1 MIDIL
6 MSTYNGARFLTEQI
20 DSILGSSFA
29 DFRLMIRDDGSVD
42 DTPALLAE
50 YASADGRIS
59 VVSDTLGNL
68 GPAGNFM
75 RLLELA
81 DAPYFMFADQDD
93 VWLPDKIEATFH
105 RLQQDQTPGRPH
117 LVFTDLKVVDQA
129 LNAIADSFWSYQR
142 LDPHI
147 TRDWRDLLAQNVVTG
162 CTLIGNA
169 AARDAALPFALPE
182 MMHDHWV
189 AVNAAR
195 RGSIS
200 YISEPTVLYR
210 QHGENAEG
218 GHRFSAKYAAGRT
231 GSPLRRWRRYQ
242 RAARHFGGVSAAE
255 LAIRKIRLNFRRLF
269 RPPGSGPNA

>member
-6 MSTYNGARFLTEQI
+6 MSTYNGARYLAEQI

-42 DTPALLAE
+42 DTPALIAK
-50 YASADGRIS
+50 YASADGRIT

-68 GPAGNFM
+68 GASASFM
-75 RLLELA
+75 QLLELSS
-81 DAPYFMFADQDD
+81 APYFMFADQDD
-93 VWLPDKIEATFH
+93 VWLPDKIERAYKRIT
-105 RLQQDQTPGRPH
+105 QDESPGLPNI
-117 LVFTDLKVVDQA
+117 VFTDLSVVDEK
-129 LNAIADSFWSYQR
+129 LKPIADSFWSYQR
-142 LDPHI
+142 LDPQIAH
-147 TRDWRDLLAQNVVTG
+147 DWRGLLAQNVVTG
-162 CTLIGNA
+162 CTVIGNA
-169 AARDAALPFALPE
+169 AAREAALPFALPE

-200 YISEPTVLYR
+200 YISEATVLYR

-231 GSPLRRWRRYQ
+231 GSPLRRWQRYQ
-242 RAARHFGGVSAAE
+242 RAARHFGGVSATG
-255 LAIRKIRLNFRRLF
+255 LALRKTRLNLRRLF
-269 RPPGSGPNA
+269 GRSAPAPNA